1 MQVAYRAHN
10 LIDAHLARHVLED
23 AGIPW
28 KIYHPSFLGAT
39 GKYLGLAQYPIWDPA
54 LYDPTLN
61 PLVMLVAEALAVAAC
76 AFLVA
81 GIAFLILA
89 PLADTLIAAVEIIDG
104 PICRLAPGQFLL
116 LFAVTVLAGGLGALI
131 GGARVLA
138 IEPAECLREA

>member
-1 MQVAYRAHN
+1 MV
-10 LIDAHLARHVLED
+10 
-23 AGIPW
+23 
-28 KIYHPSFLGAT
+28 
-39 GKYLGLAQYPIWDPA
+39 GLACSIAVSQWLGVERRRREISVLRLIGLTRA
-54 LYDPTLN
+54 N
-61 PLVMLVAEALAVAAC
+61 ALVMLVAEALAVAAC

-81 GIAFLILA
+81 GIVFLTLA